1 MDFNIDGL
9 DYNTSSTSILG
20 YIILILYSFMV
31 IRFFWNYD
39 QPIRTIKTIFT
50 SIAFEIFI
58 YILFIFLYFVID
70 SNSLDKQKSS
80 NLVQLL
86 FFFESMNSQ
95 KMILIIIGIL
105 FFLLLINRVKE
116 LISFSKDLFFSLTF
130 VYSKC
135 SIDDFK
141 GNF

>member
-80 NLVQLL
+80 NLV
-86 FFFESMNSQ
+86 
-95 KMILIIIGIL
+95 
-105 FFLLLINRVKE
+105 
-116 LISFSKDLFFSLTF
+116 
-130 VYSKC
+130 
-135 SIDDFK
+135 
-141 GNF
+141 